1 MSVQDLARSLTAVGS
16 AKLPSEEG
24 QGLYLLSVRDGN
36 LVEKFWVGHTL
47 QNETVIASDAR
58 DDTSASYLLGLED
71 EPRRVVYIDQENSV
85 QCYAYDEI
93 EEWEEDPRGSNWN
106 ITTSPQSKLSANYGQ
121 KGEIVVSYQNEDGQ
135 LAGITSMS
143 EDDWE
148 VFGPL
153 GGNPLSGTP
162 QCLDIISEKL
172 HLFYIEEDGSIK
184 YLVLDSDTGDWQA
197 HELMTAA
204 FDTPIQNFSI
214 AYDQDSGSFQSYFL
228 TGGSLWSV
236 DGKKEKVFLGKV
248 QADGKLIPSSAA
260 QAGWFIRWRRLRRV
274 RKVMERNG
282 VVYYVVVHHV
292 ALPPQKRVARA
303 YHSPA

>member
-1 MSVQDLARSLTAVGS
+1 MS
-16 AKLPSEEG
+16 
-24 QGLYLLSVRDGN
+24 
-36 LVEKFWVGHTL
+36 
-47 QNETVIASDAR
+47 
-58 DDTSASYLLGLED
+58 
-71 EPRRVVYIDQENSV
+71 
-85 QCYAYDEI
+85 
-93 EEWEEDPRGSNWN
+93 
-106 ITTSPQSKLSANYGQ
+106 
-121 KGEIVVSYQNEDGQ
+121 
-135 LAGITSMS
+135 
-143 EDDWE
+143 
-148 VFGPL
+148 
-153 GGNPLSGTP
+153 
-162 QCLDIISEKL
+162 
-172 HLFYIEEDGSIK
+172 
-184 YLVLDSDTGDWQA
+184 A